1 MTFVGIDVSKLSL
14 DVAALLDT
22 GEIHQGKFG
31 NTPEGHHELLT
42 WLEFFPNCR
51 MALEATG
58 SYHRRLA
65 ATLRGTY
72 VSVSILNPAQV
83 SYFVKSQHR
92 RNKTDKADALWVAV
106 YVKERQPAPTL
117 AVSPLRQLLARE
129 IQALAKDLTR
139 PKNRLEAAEHGQVHP
154 EVVTSL
160 KRRIASLAVEKETLE
175 NELELETRRSNEHEL
190 SLLTS
195 IPGIG
200 IRTACLL
207 LAELGSVQRFAT
219 ARKLVAFVGLTP
231 TQFTSGTSVAQ
242 PSHISRLGS
251 AYLRHILYMPC
262 LAAIR
267 FNPVIKDFFERLVR
281 HGKHKKAAVVA
292 CMAKLLR
299 MIFGVLTHRKP
310 FQPTSVRA

>member
-22 GEIHQGKFG
+22 GEIHRGKFG
-31 NTPEGHHELLT
+31 NTPEGHRELLT

-58 SYHRRLA
+58 FYHRRLA
-65 ATLRGTY
+65 ATLQGTY

-83 SYFVKSQHR
+83 SSQHR
-92 RNKTDKADALWVAV
+92 RNKTDKADALWLAV

-117 AVSPLRQLLARE
+117 AVSPLRQSLARE

-139 PKNRLEAAEHGQVHP
+139 LKNRLGAAEHGQVHP

-160 KRRIASLAVEKETLE
+160 KRRMASLAAEKETLE

-207 LAELGSVQRFAT
+207 LAELGSVARFAT

-262 LAAIR
+262 LSAIR
-267 FNPVIKDFFERLVR
+267 FNPFVKDFFERLVR

-292 CMAKLLR
+292 CMAKMLR
-299 MIFGVLTHRKP
+299 IVFGVLTHRKP
-310 FQPTSVRA
+310 FQPTQPQA

>member
-22 GEIHQGKFG
+22 GEVHRGKFG
-31 NTPEGHHELLT
+31 NTSEGHDELLS
-42 WLEFFPNCR
+42 WLGFFSSCR
-51 MALEATG
+51 VALEATG

-65 ATLRGTY
+65 TILQDRY

-92 RNKTDKADALWVAV
+92 RNKTDKADALWLAV

-117 AVSPLRQLLARE
+117 AVSPLRQSLARE
-129 IQALAKDLTR
+129 LQALSKDLTR
-139 PKNRLEAAEHGQVHP
+139 LKNRLEAAENGQVHP

-160 KRRIASLAVEKETLE
+160 KRRITSHIAEKEALE
-175 NELELETRRSNEHEL
+175 NELELETKRSAEQEL

-200 IRTACLL
+200 VRTACLL
-207 LAELGSVQRFAT
+207 LAELGSVKRFAT

-231 TQFTSGTSVAQ
+231 SQFTSGTSVAQ

-262 LAAIR
+262 LSAIR
-267 FNPVIKDFFERLVR
+267 FNPVIKGFFERLVA

-292 CMAKLLR
+292 CMAKMLR
-299 MIFGVLTHRKP
+299 IVFGVLIHQKP
-310 FQPTSVRA
+310 FQPTQPQV